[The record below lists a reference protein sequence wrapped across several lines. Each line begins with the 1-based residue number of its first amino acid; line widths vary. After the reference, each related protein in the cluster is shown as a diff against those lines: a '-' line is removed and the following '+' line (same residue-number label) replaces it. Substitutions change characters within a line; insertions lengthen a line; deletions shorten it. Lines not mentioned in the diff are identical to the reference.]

1 VTIEVGYCE
10 SIEIGDATAGDR
22 QAANR
27 PTPAAAAAAAAA
39 AALLVHADDKTFSRA
54 CTARVNDE
62 QRISASAH
70 R

>member
-1 VTIEVGYCE
+1 MTIEVGYCE

-27 PTPAAAAAAAAA
+27 PTPAAAA

>member
-1 VTIEVGYCE
+1 MTIEVGYCE

-22 QAANR
+22 QVANR
-27 PTPAAAAAAAAA
+27 PTPAAAAAA

>member
-27 PTPAAAAAAAAA
+27 PTPAAAAAAVA

-62 QRISASAH
+62 RRISASAH

>member
-27 PTPAAAAAAAAA
+27 PTPAAAAAAAA

>member
-1 VTIEVGYCE
+1 MTIEVGYCE

-27 PTPAAAAAAAAA
+27 PTPAAAAAAAA
-39 AALLVHADDKTFSRA
+39 LLVHADDKTFSRA
-54 CTARVNDE
+54 CTARVNNE

>member
-1 VTIEVGYCE
+1 MTIEVGYCE

-39 AALLVHADDKTFSRA
+39 ALLVHADDKTFSRA
-54 CTARVNDE
+54 CTA
-62 QRISASAH
+62 
-70 R
+70 

>member
-27 PTPAAAAAAAAA
+27 PTPAAAAAAAA
-39 AALLVHADDKTFSRA
+39 LLVHADQPSMYSPSQRRAAYFSVS
-54 CTARVNDE
+54 T
-62 QRISASAH
+62 
-70 R
+70 

>member
-1 VTIEVGYCE
+1 MTIEVGYCE

-27 PTPAAAAAAAAA
+27 PTPAAAAAAAA

>member
-1 VTIEVGYCE
+1 MTIEVGYCE

-39 AALLVHADDKTFSRA
+39 ALLVHADDKTFSRA
-54 CTARVNDE
+54 CTARVDDE